1 MLRYCLTEGEP
12 PPPSTAAT
20 LLRIMNGKEESVH
33 FHRCIRPPSPCC
45 RRRRYTPT
53 EPRRREG
60 ERGNVEAAGLHPVLP
75 LPPPLPIVK
84 ASPENVADLP
94 SLCRLIEEEKQ
105 GRHRGVHPPPP
116 LGHVGRAGR
125 TPPPYA
131 VAQHRNHRHCYSTFR
146 TGNNRYR
153 YSQYVTS
160 YACKDG
166 KSMSIC
172 FPPIKYIKL
181 IILTTILKLLSNV
194 LIQLS
199 GLKEIVER
207 PSIEARDEV
216 TEMVNVIGRPP
227 TGAESRR
234 K

>member
-1 MLRYCLTEGEP
+1 MLRYCLREGEP

-20 LLRIMNGKEESVH
+20 LLCIMNGKEESVH

-84 ASPENVADLP
+84 ASPENVTDLP
-94 SLCRLIEEEKQ
+94 SLCRLIEEEKH
-105 GRHRGVHPPPP
+105 GRHRGVHLPPP

-131 VAQHRNHRHCYSTFR
+131 VAQHRNHRHCYYTFR
-146 TGNNRYR
+146 TSRGDGEKGSCLAGGPHYLHHSRSCFDGDERQRWNRDR
-153 YSQYVTS
+153 ERQGWNENRKGVLVLAFALTLTPSFWIAS
-160 YACKDG
+160 SSESDF
-166 KSMSIC
+166 SI
-172 FPPIKYIKL
+172 
-181 IILTTILKLLSNV
+181 SNECV
-194 LIQLS
+194 DDIY
-199 GLKEIVER
+199 
-207 PSIEARDEV
+207 
-216 TEMVNVIGRPP
+216 N
-227 TGAESRR
+227 
-234 K
+234 

>member
-12 PPPSTAAT
+12 PPPSIAAT

-45 RRRRYTPT
+45 RHRRYTPT

-116 LGHVGRAGR
+116 LGHVGLAGR
-125 TPPPYA
+125 TPPLYA

-146 TGNNRYR
+146 TSRGDGEKGSCLAGGPHCLHHSRSCFDGDERQRWNRDR
-153 YSQYVTS
+153 ERQGWNENRKGVLVLAFALTLTPSFWIAS
-160 YACKDG
+160 SSESDF
-166 KSMSIC
+166 SI
-172 FPPIKYIKL
+172 
-181 IILTTILKLLSNV
+181 SNECV
-194 LIQLS
+194 DDIY
-199 GLKEIVER
+199 
-207 PSIEARDEV
+207 
-216 TEMVNVIGRPP
+216 N
-227 TGAESRR
+227 
-234 K
+234 